1 MFRPASW
8 KRGFTLIEL
17 LVVIAIIAVLIALLL
32 PAVQRI
38 REAARMTQCRNNLKQ
53 IGLALHTYHDVHNAL
68 PFALENDTKAFKAT
82 QNPAVLESS
91 WVWSVM
97 ILPHVE
103 QDNLYNQLGTDRKEP
118 KQIFQDPALLPLVQT
133 RLAVFNCPSDSS
145 ALLNEGRKFR
155 TLLPGEE
162 VAVSKSNY
170 VANNGDDDD
179 TGPFYENSVVVL
191 TDFRDGTSTT
201 FLAGER
207 RTQEQLAAIWNGVE
221 LDSQH
226 LTDRWGVHSVTRF
239 RMNDGM
245 AGGTAAPSPQQ
256 AFGSEHTGGAQFL
269 MADGAVKFISE
280 NIDWGWE
287 EADHGLYNW
296 LGHMADGHEIL
307 DF

>member
-145 ALLNEGRKFR
+145 ALLNEGR
-155 TLLPGEE
+155 
-162 VAVSKSNY
+162 
-170 VANNGDDDD
+170 
-179 TGPFYENSVVVL
+179 
-191 TDFRDGTSTT
+191 
-201 FLAGER
+201 
-207 RTQEQLAAIWNGVE
+207 
-221 LDSQH
+221 
-226 LTDRWGVHSVTRF
+226 
-239 RMNDGM
+239 
-245 AGGTAAPSPQQ
+245 
-256 AFGSEHTGGAQFL
+256 
-269 MADGAVKFISE
+269 
-280 NIDWGWE
+280 
-287 EADHGLYNW
+287 
-296 LGHMADGHEIL
+296 
-307 DF
+307 